1 MQPPLHM
8 KVLIVEDEPKVA
20 QFIKAGLEENGYE
33 AEIAFDGNMGLR
45 LAINHAFDIILLDI
59 NLPGMNGYSV
69 CRQMRAAGSQIP
81 IIMLTAFSTTDD
93 KLEGFDAGAD
103 DYLPKPFE
111 FKELLARMRALLKR
125 SKDFVPTAI
134 TPNSLVVGDL
144 ELNLDKK
151 TATRQGNE
159 IVLTAKE
166 FQLLEYLMQNK
177 NKVVSRVDIAEKVW
191 EITFDTGTNVIDVYV
206 SMLRKKIDKNYA
218 TQLIHT
224 SVGMGYILKDQ

>member
-1 MQPPLHM
+1 MQNPQHM

-33 AEIAFDGNMGLR
+33 AEIAFDGNIGLR
-45 LAINHAFDIILLDI
+45 LATSHTYDIVLLDI
-59 NLPGMNGYSV
+59 NLPGTNGYSV

-81 IIMLTAFSTTDD
+81 IIMLTALSTTDD

-103 DYLPKPFE
+103 DYLAKPFE

-125 SKDFVPTAI
+125 SKDFVPTTN
-134 TPNSLVVGDL
+134 TPSSLVVGDL
-144 ELNLDKK
+144 ELNLNKK
-151 TATRQGNE
+151 TATRQGKE

-177 NKVVSRVDIAEKVW
+177 NRVVSRVDIAEKVW

-206 SMLRKKIDKNYA
+206 SMLRKKIDKNYEP
-218 TQLIHT
+218 QLIHT
-224 SVGMGYILKDQ
+224 SVGMGYILKDH

>member
-1 MQPPLHM
+1 M

-33 AEIAFDGNMGLR
+33 AEIAFDGNLGLR
-45 LAINHAFDIILLDI
+45 LATSHTYDIVLLDI
-59 NLPGMNGYSV
+59 NLPGTNGYEV

-103 DYLPKPFE
+103 DYLAKPFE

-125 SKDFVPTAI
+125 SKDFVPTAN

-177 NKVVSRVDIAEKVW
+177 NRVVSRVDIAEKVW

-206 SMLRKKIDKNYA
+206 SMLRKKIDKNYEP
-218 TQLIHT
+218 QLIHT
-224 SVGMGYILKDQ
+224 SVGMGYILKDH